1 MTTCEAG
8 EDNII
13 KNFFVCK
20 VSIFVLPQQSGGS
33 WLCLVHSLQE
43 AQPLGAAVK
52 DELLPELVQDSV
64 IFYNERRVEAAD
76 SFRAAT
82 GRKD

>member
-1 MTTCEAG
+1 M
-8 EDNII
+8 
-13 KNFFVCK
+13 
-20 VSIFVLPQQSGGS
+20 LPQQSGGS
-33 WLCLVHSLQE
+33 GLCLVHSLQE

-52 DELLPELVQDSV
+52 DELLPELIQDSV